1 MTPPREIYRSQWIG
15 SAPTDAGSCTVFLR
29 GKSPGYWVSLWESDQ
44 NHTFSGY
51 ASSGTFGTPEE
62 AIRIGID
69 MLTSR
74 ATGPITLNTE
84 A

>member
-1 MTPPREIYRSQWIG
+1 MGPDHEIDRSQWIG
-15 SAPTDAGSCTVFLR
+15 AAPTDAGSCTVFLR
-29 GKSPGYWVSLWESDQ
+29 GKSPGYWVSLWESDR

-51 ASSGTFGTPEE
+51 ASSGTFGTTEE
-62 AIRIGID
+62 AIQVGID
-69 MLTSR
+69 MLTTR